1 MFMQGIDFIFGVAVL
16 IMSVVAHEVSH
27 GQAALL
33 LGDPTAKLS
42 GRLSFNPIK
51 HLDLFGSVLLPVLTF
66 LSAGFIIGWAKPV
79 PYNPYNLKNQ
89 KWGPALVALAGPGAN
104 IALAV
109 IFGIILRLAD
119 AFMPSFLFPALMQI
133 SLSIVLINLLLAVF
147 NLVPMPPLDG
157 SKILF
162 SALPYRLR
170 NIETFLE
177 QWGFA
182 ILIFFILF
190 LFDKLFPLINI
201 LFKLI
206 TGSNV

>member
-1 MFMQGIDFIFGVAVL
+1 MQGIDFIFGIAIL
-16 IMSVVAHEVSH
+16 IMSVVMHEVSH
-27 GQAALL
+27 GQAALM

-42 GRLSFNPIK
+42 GRLSLNPVK
-51 HLDLFGSVLLPVLTF
+51 HLDLFGSVLLPILTF

-104 IALAV
+104 IVLAL
-109 IFGIILRLAD
+109 IFGIILRTTG
-119 AFMPSFLFPALMQI
+119 AFAPILLSPAIMQI
-133 SLSIVLINLLLAVF
+133 SLSIILINLILAVF
-147 NLVPMPPLDG
+147 NLTPIPPLDG

-162 SALPYRLR
+162 SLFPYRW
-170 NIETFLE
+170 NKIQFFLE

-190 LFDKLFPLINI
+190 LFDKLFPLIN
-201 LFKLI
+201 LMFRLI
-206 TGSNV
+206 TGLNP